1 MTLVR
6 ALVLL
11 LLLAAI
17 VLFGLHALT
26 GRPHFKRWGLAIMR
40 WTIGALLVFFAV
52 MFADRL
58 R

>member
-1 MTLVR
+1 MAIVR
-6 ALVLL
+6 VLVLL

-17 VLFGLHALT
+17 VLFGLYAIT
-26 GRPHFKRWGLAIMR
+26 GKPHFKRWGMAIVR